1 MYKLVLASSSPR
13 RIDILTMLGY
23 SFSVRPSDCD
33 ETVPETFSARQTVET
48 LSKRKAAAVKRE
60 KGEIIL
66 GSDTVVTLDG
76 RILGKPH
83 TEKEAR
89 EMLSF
94 LSGKTHRVY
103 TGVTVISDSKTET
116 KSDFA
121 SVTFKNLSEK
131 DISDYIAT
139 GECFGKAGGY
149 AVQGIG
155 KRLVEKTEGDF
166 YTIVGLPAVLTKKML
181 SEIISE

>member
-1 MYKLVLASSSPR
+1 MNIKQ
-13 RIDILTMLGY
+13 
-23 SFSVRPSDCD
+23 SV
-33 ETVPETFSARQTVET
+33 
-48 LSKRKAAAVKRE
+48 
-60 KGEIIL
+60 IIK
-66 GSDTVVTLDG
+66 
-76 RILGKPH
+76 ILGKPH
-83 TEKEAR
+83 TEEEAR
-89 EMLSF
+89 KMLSF

-103 TGVTVISDSKTET
+103 TGVTVISDGKTET

-166 YTIVGLPAVLTKKML
+166 YTIVGLPAILTKKML